1 MRFTD
6 IIQEWFRDEL
16 GGSLMLPDGW
26 YGRPYDSQLS
36 LTSVDEFRDTV
47 TLVLQKKLRLH
58 FEGLRAVERRNR
70 DLVLGPFDR
79 LRFEWESFGDDG
91 SHGVKGYQSGEAR
104 IVAAPG

>member
-6 IIQEWFRDEL
+6 VIQQWFKDEW

-36 LTSVDEFRDTV
+36 LTSVDETGDTM

-58 FEGLRAVERRNR
+58 FEGLKAVERRNR
-70 DLVLGPFDR
+70 DLVIGPFDR
-79 LRFEWESFGDDG
+79 LRFEWNSFGDDV
-91 SHGVKGYQSGEAR
+91 SRGVKDYQFGEVT